1 MDSARELAIVTEL
14 QITIRT
20 LREDL
25 KETQRELRVCQDKL
39 HEAEELA
46 DNRLMKIARLEGK
59 IEGFRESLKA
69 RRNGPNIIE
78 ELLNR

>member
-1 MDSARELAIVTEL
+1 MDETKEPALVTEL
-14 QITIRT
+14 RT
-20 LREDL
+20 SVRRLCEEL
-25 KETQRELRVCQDKL
+25 KEAERELRVCQDKL

-69 RRNGPNIIE
+69 RRDGPNIIE